1 MILVTGGTGLVGS
14 HLLYKLLKT
23 NNKIRAIYRREH
35 KLALVKKVFAYYSA
49 DYESLFQQIEWIE
62 ADITDIPALQMAF
75 QNIDYVYH
83 CAAFVSFEPD
93 KYHILRKINI
103 EGTANV
109 VNLCLSHQVK
119 KLCYVSSIA
128 AIGHQQN
135 PQQLITEDTHWN
147 QDADNSV
154 YAITKYGAEIEVWRG
169 TQEGVDAVILNPGI
183 IIGPG
188 LWNSGG
194 SSSLIKKI
202 YKGMPYY
209 THGVTAYV
217 DVDDVVRA
225 MVLLMQSPIKNE
237 RFIVISENLSFKQF
251 QQQTALALGVKP
263 AAKEATALILGI
275 GWRLDWLSR
284 LFTGKRRRL
293 SRQMTKSARSIT
305 KYDASKIKNTLDFE
319 FKPMQVSIE
328 DTCQLFLDDLKNG
341 L

>member
-35 KLALVKKVFAYYSA
+35 KLALVKKVFSYYSA
-49 DYESLFQQIEWIE
+49 DDESLFEQIEWVE
-62 ADITDIPALQMAF
+62 ADITDIPALQRAF
-75 QNIDYVYH
+75 QDIDYVYH

-93 KYHILRKINI
+93 KYHVLRKINI

-109 VNLCLSHQVK
+109 VNFCLSHQVK

-135 PQQLITEDTHWN
+135 PQQLITEDTNWN

-169 TQEGVDAVILNPGI
+169 SQEGIDAVIINPGI

-188 LWNSGG
+188 FWNSGG

-225 MVLLMQSPIKNE
+225 K
-237 RFIVISENLSFKQF
+237 
-251 QQQTALALGVKP
+251 AGLAHLTV
-263 AAKEATALILGI
+263 ECL
-275 GWRLDWLSR
+275 
-284 LFTGKRRRL
+284 
-293 SRQMTKSARSIT
+293 
-305 KYDASKIKNTLDFE
+305 
-319 FKPMQVSIE
+319 
-328 DTCQLFLDDLKNG
+328 CQKL
-341 L
+341 